1 MYYLVKCIHDLF
13 PVSPKFVDQMI
24 YIASTE
30 CAGSLE
36 PLGLRIRTCLHPK
49 RKCLRE
55 IPRMVSQPFLPRSS
69 ESNLHIWK
77 PPRRFRQSEEEFPSG
92 TAWHTNLQH
101 PKASSRS
108 TARRGSFLVTISCST
123 RPHSLGSQRVHA
135 RRQPCPQFIRKPIGE
150 AKNRKHTG
158 CGCEVE
164 NMPWTYKLI
173 KLTH

>member
-1 MYYLVKCIHDLF
+1 MHCIYRMRWVAGTSRTQDPHMPTPKTEMLAGDSQNGFTTLF
-13 PVSPKFVDQMI
+13 AKKFRKQ
-24 YIASTE
+24 S
-30 CAGSLE
+30 SHLE
-36 PLGLRIRTCLHPK
+36 
-49 RKCLRE
+49 
-55 IPRMVSQPFLPRSS
+55 
-69 ESNLHIWK
+69 